1 MQPFQILLL
10 IAAYFGVLLIIS
22 YFTGKSDSND
32 AFFRGENKSPW
43 YLVAFGMIG
52 SSLSGVT
59 FMSVPG
65 WVQDSQSTYM
75 QVVSGYFFGYLVIT
89 YVLLPLYYRLNVTT
103 IYEYLEQRFGRVSHK
118 TGAIFFFISRM
129 LGSAFRLFL
138 VEIGR
143 ASCRDMV
150 DVLPAV

>member
-65 WVQDSQSTYM
+65 WVQDSQFTYM

-89 YVLLPLYYRLNVTT
+89 YVL
-103 IYEYLEQRFGRVSHK
+103 
-118 TGAIFFFISRM
+118 
-129 LGSAFRLFL
+129 
-138 VEIGR
+138 
-143 ASCRDMV
+143 
-150 DVLPAV
+150 